1 VRWYGAITA
10 GPHQGDAP
18 APYTV
23 SGGFFEVT
31 PDSSRSSN
39 GAVVANRWFV
49 DINDAYLRGG
59 DALKYVWVATDAG
72 PGTTSSPT
80 GLNAAPASVAQAEAA
95 CNGLYEINA
104 LPTISW
110 PASYVNDVND
120 ERAPTAG
127 ELLLSTQTNCILYYQ
142 HVTSNRRSGPTNAT
156 SFMRTLNALG
166 YNGDYDV
173 YDVQGYGNTNNQLA
187 ARATVEQCAGYQLI
201 VEDDGRSNLTPN
213 IPDGGNIDNEKVL
226 QATFYRTWLDNGDVI
241 GGAGRATLWI
251 IGETTVAEFPG
262 NALFTT
268 YCGIGAVIQ
277 DQALSVNPDVVGQA
291 SFSFAPAS
299 CNAAFGSDLFAL
311 NGGCPSIRNYD
322 GYTAGGTGVA
332 THRYRAGATLGTA
345 AIVMN
350 SRPGDN
356 ANTIVMGFPWFDI
369 RSPFCT
375 TAGTVPCPSP
385 SAPQKALALK
395 ILTCALT
402 AGCQEPLNPSD
413 TPDDPTVDAL
423 PPVSALYQNVPN
435 PFNPTTKI
443 HFDLARTGHVKLQV
457 FDVAG
462 HVVRT
467 LVNNKMDA
475 KRGHEVTWNGLD
487 DGGKRVS
494 SGVYFY
500 QLVTDELT
508 AVKKMIVMK

>member
-1 VRWYGAITA
+1 M
-10 GPHQGDAP
+10 
-18 APYTV
+18 
-23 SGGFFEVT
+23 
-31 PDSSRSSN
+31 
-39 GAVVANRWFV
+39 
-49 DINDAYLRGG
+49 
-59 DALKYVWVATDAG
+59 
-72 PGTTSSPT
+72 
-80 GLNAAPASVAQAEAA
+80 
-95 CNGLYEINA
+95 NA
-104 LPTISW
+104 LPVITW
-110 PASYVNDVND
+110 PASYVNDPND

-127 ELLLSTQTNCILYYQ
+127 ELLLATQANCILYYQ
-142 HVTSNRRSGPTNAT
+142 HVASSRRSGPTNAT

-173 YDVQGYGNTNNQLA
+173 YDVQGYGNCNNQLA
-187 ARATVEQCAGYQLI
+187 ARATAAQCAGYQLI

-213 IPDGGNIDNEKVL
+213 IPDGGNGDNEKVL
-226 QATFYRTWLDNGDVI
+226 QATFYRTWLDNGDLI

-251 IGETTVAEFPG
+251 IGESTVAEFPG

-268 YCGIGAVIQ
+268 YCGVGAVIQ

-311 NGGCPSIRNYD
+311 NGGCPTIRNYD

-369 RSPFCT
+369 RSPFC
-375 TAGTVPCPSP
+375 ANPNNPNPCPSP

-395 ILTCALT
+395 ILTCVLT
-402 AGCQEPLNPSD
+402 AGCQEPI
-413 TPDDPTVDAL
+413 DPTGVPNDDEIDV
-423 PPVSALYQNVPN
+423 PPVSALHQNVPN
-435 PFNPTTKI
+435 PFNPTTTI
-443 HFDLARTGHVKLQV
+443 AFDLAR
-457 FDVAG
+457 AG
-462 HVVRT
+462 HVRLEIFDVGGRSVRV
-467 LVNNKMDA
+467 LVNEERPAARNHRVVWD
-475 KRGHEVTWNGLD
+475 GLD
-487 DGGKRVS
+487 TAGARAS

-500 QLVTDELT
+500 RLVAGDLT
-508 AVKKMIVMK
+508 ATRKMIVVK